1 MKVLKIVSESPNDR
15 FISEAIRSMDDGH
28 IVCIPTDSGY
38 AFACNA
44 LNNSAVSK
52 LCAIKGLDSKKK
64 SLSIICGSIADAA
77 EYAKIP
83 NDIFK
88 SMRSNLPGH
97 YTYILTALS
106 KLPKEFKNRKEVGI
120 RIPDNK
126 VCNLLSEDAPFPIM
140 VSSVPC
146 NDEAEMDFATEPELI
161 AQRYNG
167 KIDLVLDAGFLP
179 LNPTTIIDCTSGEE
193 IILRP

>member
-1 MKVLKIVSESPNDR
+1 MKILRIVSESPNEK
-15 FISEAIRSMDDGH
+15 FINEAMHSMEDGH
-28 IVCIPTDSGY
+28 IVCVPTDSGY

-44 LNNSAVSK
+44 LNNSAVGR
-52 LCAIKGLDSKKK
+52 LCTIKNIDSKKK
-64 SLSIICGSIADAA
+64 SLSIMCSSIADAA

-83 NDIFK
+83 DDIFK
-88 SMRSNLPGH
+88 SMRRNLPGH

-126 VCNLLSEDAPFPIM
+126 VCELLTSLAPFPIM
-140 VSSVPC
+140 VTSVPAT
-146 NDEAEMDFATEPELI
+146 DDSDIDYATEPELI
-161 AQRYNG
+161 AERYNG

-193 IILRP
+193 EILR

>member
-1 MKVLKIVSESPNDR
+1 MKILRIVFESPNDK
-15 FISEAIRSMDDGH
+15 FINEAIHSMEDGH
-28 IVCIPTDSGY
+28 IVCVPTDSGY

-44 LNNSAVSK
+44 LNNSAVGR
-52 LCAIKGLDSKKK
+52 LCTIKNIDSKKK
-64 SLSIICGSIADAA
+64 SLSIMCSSIADAA

-83 NDIFK
+83 DDIFK
-88 SMRSNLPGH
+88 SMRRNLPGH

-126 VCNLLSEDAPFPIM
+126 VCELLTSLAPFPIM
-140 VSSVPC
+140 VTSVPAT
-146 NDEAEMDFATEPELI
+146 DDSDIDYATEPELI
-161 AQRYNG
+161 AERYNG

-193 IILRP
+193 EILR

>member
-1 MKVLKIVSESPNDR
+1 MKILRIVSESPNDK
-15 FISEAIRSMDDGH
+15 FINEAIHSMEDGH
-28 IVCIPTDSGY
+28 IVCVPTDSGY

-44 LNNSAVSK
+44 LNNSAVGR

-64 SLSIICGSIADAA
+64 SLSIMCSSIADAA

-83 NDIFK
+83 DDIFK
-88 SMRSNLPGH
+88 SMRRNLPGH

-126 VCNLLSEDAPFPIM
+126 VCELLTSLAPFPIM
-140 VSSVPC
+140 VTSVPAT
-146 NDEAEMDFATEPELI
+146 DDSDIDYATEPELI
-161 AQRYNG
+161 AERYNG
-167 KIDLVLDAGFLP
+167 KIELVLDAGFLP

-193 IILRP
+193 EILR